1 MPWARQDIGFTL
13 LFEALIMVLAAA
25 MPVAPVARLVG
36 EHDTRL
42 WRVIHHYVE
51 RARRRADFSAVTRVA
66 EACPRSGQWPDTW
79 DNAAITFDQF
89 DAVKI
94 VNDAVDRVRR
104 AEQKT
109 DMLLS
114 GTRYTWVRNPAFCG
128 GFSR

>member
-51 RARRRADFSAVTRVA
+51 RARRRADFSAGH
-66 EACPRSGQWPDTW
+66 PSGRSLSS
-79 DNAAITFDQF
+79 
-89 DAVKI
+89 
-94 VNDAVDRVRR
+94 VRPM
-104 AEQKT
+104 A
-109 DMLLS
+109 
-114 GTRYTWVRNPAFCG
+114 GHVG
-128 GFSR
+128 